1 MVTYIKLPSGW
12 TPYISGAC
20 EHTDFKKAALK
31 CEYMIGVSVKS
42 FVHSLGVSLGMVV
55 TWVCKNINVS
65 GGMSGCEYI

>member
-20 EHTDFKKAALK
+20 GQTDFKKE
-31 CEYMIGVSVKS
+31 CGYMIGVSVRS

-55 TWVCKNINVS
+55 TWVCENVS
-65 GGMSGCEYI
+65 GGMSGCECWYI

>member
-20 EHTDFKKAALK
+20 GQTDFKKE
-31 CEYMIGVSVKS
+31 CGYMIGVSVRS

-55 TWVCKNINVS
+55 TWVCESMNVS
-65 GGMSGCEYI
+65 GGMSGCECWYI